1 MNILLTGANGM
12 LAHAC
17 AMELPLVAELD
28 RSALD
33 ITDPA
38 RVVAALDRFRPDVV
52 INCAAYTNVTAAE
65 QDYAT
70 ALKVNAKGPA
80 ILADACAER
89 GIKLVHFGT
98 DFIFPGRPGG
108 DYREDE
114 PTQPVN
120 RYSASKLE
128 GELLIRQRM
137 DDYLILRVSW
147 LYGPF
152 GKNFVSTIGS
162 LLKTREE
169 VRIVSDQYNRVTYT
183 FDIVSAVR
191 KLLDRNA
198 SGVFHFANQGV
209 ISRYDFTVEIAR
221 LMNDQE
227 PVHCRVIPIPGSEYP
242 DPTPRPENSAMNCD
256 RYEAFVGEA
265 IPDWKDSLARYLR
278 DFKV

>member
-1 MNILLTGANGM
+1 
-12 LAHAC
+12 
-17 AMELPLVAELD
+17 
-28 RSALD
+28 
-33 ITDPA
+33 
-38 RVVAALDRFRPDVV
+38 
-52 INCAAYTNVTAAE
+52 
-65 QDYAT
+65 
-70 ALKVNAKGPA
+70 
-80 ILADACAER
+80 
-89 GIKLVHFGT
+89 
-98 DFIFPGRPGG
+98 
-108 DYREDE
+108 
-114 PTQPVN
+114 
-120 RYSASKLE
+120 LE